1 MGYLKFRCLMAVI
14 LSLVS
19 FVNYCGAQASDPKV
33 VEAAKKEGGE
43 IEAYVTLRTDT
54 AQYIWKM
61 FEAKYPFLKVKQ
73 YKADSDKMLQR
84 LATEYRA
91 KKYLVDVLNFGGGFH
106 TQVLIEHGIAE
117 AYVSPETKYF
127 ARRSKR
133 STPKKSCLYRSK
145 KCRRTFESIWKSI
158 EHISV
163 SNRAGGQ
170 WLRQRMQRKPVV

>member
-1 MGYLKFRCLMAVI
+1 MPVI

-91 KKYLVDVLNFGGGFH
+91 KKYLVDVLNFGGGFAGE
-106 TQVLIEHGIAE
+106 L
-117 AYVSPETKYF
+117 
-127 ARRSKR
+127 SKVFGR
-133 STPKKSCLYRSK
+133 
-145 KCRRTFESIWKSI
+145 
-158 EHISV
+158 V
-163 SNRAGGQ
+163 
-170 WLRQRMQRKPVV
+170 

>member
-1 MGYLKFRCLMAVI
+1 MRYWKFSWLLAI
-14 LSLVS
+14 ASSAQSPLS
-19 FVNYCGAQASDPKV
+19 NYCRAQATDPKV

-61 FEAKYPFLKVKQ
+61 FEAKYPFLRVKQ

-106 TQVLIEHGIAE
+106 TQVLIEQGIAG
-117 AYVSPETKYF
+117 AYLSPETKIF
-127 ARRSKR
+127 
-133 STPKKSCLYRSK
+133 C
-145 KCRRTFESIWKSI
+145 
-158 EHISV
+158 
-163 SNRAGGQ
+163 AGV
-170 WLRQRMQRKPVV
+170 QREERLVDDALLQSSDAGLQH